1 MESTTPE
8 VEETNQIGDQFNG
21 LLTSLSTFRSQITA
35 IQQQLRVLERQ
46 VIKELKVA
54 KKIAEKHKH
63 RGNRKPSGFAKPTKI
78 SSELCGFMGRE
89 EGDEVART
97 EVTQFVIKYIA
108 EHKLQNP
115 ENRKIIVP
123 NESLQKLLG
132 VNGEDEVTYFNL
144 QKFMNKHFHSKNN
157 IIGNVVVD
165 ADMDTEET
173 AEPIIEEV

>member
-1 MESTTPE
+1 MESTTPQ
-8 VEETNQIGDQFNG
+8 EEEPNQIGDQFNG

-46 VIKELKVA
+46 VIKELKA
-54 KKIAEKHKH
+54 GKKLAEKHKH

-123 NESLQKLLG
+123 DESLQKLLG
-132 VNGEDEVTYFNL
+132 VDGEDEVTYFNL

-165 ADMDTEET
+165 AEAA

>member
-1 MESTTPE
+1 MESTTPQ
-8 VEETNQIGDQFNG
+8 EEEPNQIGDQFNG

-46 VIKELKVA
+46 VIKELKA
-54 KKIAEKHKH
+54 GKKLAEKHKH

-123 NESLQKLLG
+123 DESLQKLLG
-132 VNGEDEVTYFNL
+132 VNVEDEVTYFNL

-165 ADMDTEET
+165 AEAA